1 MTHVRKHLPGFLMLV
16 CVGIVAVLVLLA
28 LDARSWDR
36 TVSRDDLRFRALPA
50 HIGLWRPPTTLPGD
64 PASALLGTGNSIKY
78 RRALQLFWH
87 SRRGANPETRQDL
100 PTLRAAAQRELQDLM
115 QQGRDAQQRSLAANL
130 LGVLTVTTPVAR
142 QDQGAIVQILK
153 RSTGY
158 FQRAIALDPGNADAK
173 QNLELVLRLKKPGGS
188 SRSKDARAGYGF
200 GRGRGSTPIGG
211 GY

>member
-1 MTHVRKHLPGFLMLV
+1 MTHVRRHLPGFLMLL
-16 CVGIVAVLVLLA
+16 CLGIVAVLVLLA

-64 PASALLGTGNSIKY
+64 PASALLDTGNSIKY
-78 RRALQLFWH
+78 RRALQLFWY

-115 QQGRDAQQRSLAANL
+115 QQGRDAEQRSLAANL

-188 SRSKDARAGYGF
+188 SLSKDARAGYGF